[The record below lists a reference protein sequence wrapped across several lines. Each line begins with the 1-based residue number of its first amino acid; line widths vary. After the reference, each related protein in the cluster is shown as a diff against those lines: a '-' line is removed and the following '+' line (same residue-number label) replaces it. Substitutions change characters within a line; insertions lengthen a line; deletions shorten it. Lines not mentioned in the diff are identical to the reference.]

1 MAKRICLLTSDETD
15 CKDDCFNCDCGGA
28 EATKD
33 MYVSINNVQRV
44 CAITGGAADT
54 DEGEYI
60 AEVIRN
66 NLENMVIPAA
76 VDVQPVVDTENMAT
90 LSDEF
95 ICKKCGIY
103 LKDYIKVVMDEDND
117 GYIDEQHYEYEPKFC
132 PECGAKVKEGDIN
145 G

>member
-1 MAKRICLLTSDETD
+1 MSERKCLMTFYPTK

-54 DEGEYI
+54 DEGEHI

-66 NLENMVIPAA
+66 NLENMVIPAT
-76 VDVQPVVDTENMAT
+76 DVQPVRRGKWEDEHYSELMDCYEATCSVCGFESSDKYHITDTHRFCENCGARMDGDTE
-90 LSDEF
+90 
-95 ICKKCGIY
+95 
-103 LKDYIKVVMDEDND
+103 
-117 GYIDEQHYEYEPKFC
+117 
-132 PECGAKVKEGDIN
+132 
-145 G
+145 

>member
-1 MAKRICLLTSDETD
+1 MAERKCLMTFYPTD
-15 CKDDCFNCDCGGA
+15 CKDDCFNCKCGGA

-76 VDVQPVVDTENMAT
+76 DVQPVKRGEWKQYSVTYMRCSNCK
-90 LSDEF
+90 EF
-95 ICKKCGIY
+95 LVSKYKSSTF
-103 LKDYIKVVMDEDND
+103 N
-117 GYIDEQHYEYEPKFC
+117 FC
-132 PECGAKVKEGDIN
+132 PNCGARMDGGADDEN
-145 G
+145 S

>member
-1 MAKRICLLTSDETD
+1 MTSLPTK
-15 CKDDCFNCDCGGA
+15 CKDNCFSCKCGGE

-33 MYVSINNVQRV
+33 MYVSIHNVQRV

-66 NLENMVIPAA
+66 NLENMVVSVAESP
-76 VDVQPVVDTENMAT
+76 PVKRGKWE
-90 LSDEF
+90 
-95 ICKKCGIY
+95 
-103 LKDYIKVVMDEDND
+103 LKDAVKILYTGRTFD
-117 GYIDEQHYEYEPKFC
+117 GFCRCHDCKNIFPYHYSTYNYC
-132 PECGAKVKEGDIN
+132 PNCGADMRGDTD

>member
-1 MAKRICLLTSDETD
+1 MAERICLITFYPTK
-15 CKDDCFNCDCGGA
+15 CKDNCFNCDCGGA

-33 MYVSINNVQRV
+33 MYVSIHNVQRV

-76 VDVQPVVDTENMAT
+76 DVQPVVR
-90 LSDEF
+90 
-95 ICKKCGIY
+95 CKDCKHRKERHYEESGE
-103 LKDYIKVVMDEDND
+103 KPYIKYECKFTKYSMSDDGFCSFGVRMDGDT
-117 GYIDEQHYEYEPKFC
+117 DE
-132 PECGAKVKEGDIN
+132 
-145 G
+145 